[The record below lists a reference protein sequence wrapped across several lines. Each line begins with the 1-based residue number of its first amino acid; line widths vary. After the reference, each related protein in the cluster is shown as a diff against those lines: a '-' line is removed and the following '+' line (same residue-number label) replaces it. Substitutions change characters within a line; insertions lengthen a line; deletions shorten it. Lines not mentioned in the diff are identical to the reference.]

1 MSVLIL
7 DNRRIFLNG
16 IVRYELGSDA
26 LYYRNDKEEESFL
39 FIWLINDDEL
49 WSKYSFEYLYIK
61 MRDGMSY
68 KIFSDK
74 KLYNLMKEMA
84 YYFEEND
91 INSDKEIYEEDEHL
105 RKAFKSYVRIR
116 DTFIFVSEDISYITN
131 KIDNAFGTI

>member
-49 WSKYSFEYLYIK
+49 WSKYSFEYLSIK
-61 MRDGMSY
+61 MFDGTSY
-68 KIFSDK
+68 KIFSDE
-74 KLYNLMKEMA
+74 KLRTLVKEMDN
-84 YYFEEND
+84 YFEEID
-91 INSDKEIYEEDEHL
+91 IYSDEEIDEEDEHL
-105 RKAFKSYVRIR
+105 RKAFESYVRIK
-116 DTFIFVSEDISYITN
+116 DKFIFVNEDISTITN